1 MLEGRDKLANI
12 SKSKQLLVRTA
23 LVAGSSVAALIGA
36 QTLAMTDL
44 HKAVVNVQQPVTAQ
58 TVDTNLKSSVL
69 ATVQQP
75 NTVQTI
81 DTSVKTTTTITI
93 GHIAPN
99 LVILS
104 GDNEQPVNSEL
115 TSRVSAAIVPPVPQ
129 ANPVTTIVIQATPQ
143 PSQPIQQYNPP
154 APAPVQQFPVVTTHS
169 SR

>member
-1 MLEGRDKLANI
+1 LANI

-23 LVAGSSVAALIGA
+23 LVAGSTVAALIGA

-58 TVDTNLKSSVL
+58 TVDTSLKSSIP
-69 ATVQQP
+69 ANVQQLVSP
-75 NTVQTI
+75 QTV
-81 DTSVKTTTTITI
+81 DTSVKSAATITI
-93 GHIAPN
+93 AHVAPN
-99 LVILS
+99 LAILS
-104 GDNEQPVNSEL
+104 GDNQQPISSEL

-143 PSQPIQQYNPP
+143 QISQPIQQYNPP
-154 APAPVQQFPVVTTHS
+154 APIQQFPVVTTHS